1 MSTCYFSNNAMATV
15 ARALIICIGIAFFN
29 SCSGAVTRPEGD
41 APADSSPPS
50 KGEPSKSEPNAGE
63 RVSVSAALSDSRPSV
78 GAQFTLSVTVRND
91 GKGTT
96 AAMTLRYYRSTDAT
110 ITTADREV
118 GTGALAELA
127 ASGSASESVELT
139 APATPGMY
147 YYGACVDAV
156 EDETDP
162 TNNCS
167 ASVQVTVQVTATQSQ
182 GHPDLTLTSVSV
194 SDSRGCH
201 LGARCCGKR
210 RRFGGAGRAGD
221 FRDVLPRCVRG
232 RGDR

>member
-1 MSTCYFSNNAMATV
+1 MTSPVVS
-15 ARALIICIGIAFFN
+15 
-29 SCSGAVTRPEGD
+29 
-41 APADSSPPS
+41 DSSPVT
-50 KGEPSKSEPNAGE
+50 GT
-63 RVSVSAALSDSRPSV
+63 
-78 GAQFTLSVTVRND
+78 QFTLSLTVRNEGD
-91 GKGTT
+91 G
-96 AAMTLRYYRSTDAT
+96 AASATTLRYYRSTDAA
-110 ITTADREV
+110 ITTADTDV
-118 GTGALAELA
+118 ATGALAELA
-127 ASGSASESVELT
+127 ASGSASDSVELT